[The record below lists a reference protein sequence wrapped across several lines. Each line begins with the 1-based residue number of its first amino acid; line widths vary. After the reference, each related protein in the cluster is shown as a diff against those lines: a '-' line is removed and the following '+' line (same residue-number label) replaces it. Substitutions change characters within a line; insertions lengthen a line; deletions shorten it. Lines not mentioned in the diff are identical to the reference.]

1 MFKGEGKREV
11 GVEEGGREGLWSL
24 CLWGGGGGAEVQ
36 SGELE
41 LVREWGCRMLDKG
54 VRRQN
59 PQEQQGSL
67 KSGLEL

>member
-1 MFKGEGKREV
+1 MGV
-11 GVEEGGREGLWSL
+11 GVGT
-24 CLWGGGGGAEVQ
+24 EVQ

-41 LVREWGCRMLDKG
+41 LLREWGCRMFDKE